1 MARWCGVVLAAGIH
15 IYAFPFSF
23 VHYLL
28 TLQIFNI
35 LFCIEIFS
43 NCSNPAHKY
52 SQLATASGIVYCH
65 TGTFQQNLDSI
76 KIIDFRNGFSLWP
89 GLIFAPAHKTNTSPS
104 NKYILWQDQTERLT
118 TWYLG
123 TFLNVENP
131 PEESLESTWRFTWES
146 DQSSPVFWCQSCAQ
160 CSPSQS
166 SPVFFVSA
174 LYSICWCQPQISVT
188 VSLSLLQWNCNEAR
202 ITHNL
207 LYIIMHII
215 PELEFLTF

>member
-89 GLIFAPAHKTNTSPS
+89 GLIFVPLTRPTPATN
-104 NKYILWQDQTERLT
+104 KIRWQHQTET
-118 TWYLG
+118 TGSRVPTRVQGHQHFRRFVAEIEMLKILLG
-123 TFLNVENP
+123 KIYNP
-131 PEESLESTWRFTWES
+131 LEDT
-146 DQSSPVFWCQSCAQ
+146 
-160 CSPSQS
+160 
-166 SPVFFVSA
+166 
-174 LYSICWCQPQISVT
+174 
-188 VSLSLLQWNCNEAR
+188 
-202 ITHNL
+202 
-207 LYIIMHII
+207 
-215 PELEFLTF
+215 

>member
-89 GLIFAPAHKTNTSPS
+89 GLIFAPLTRPTPATNTETRSDRN
-104 NKYILWQDQTERLT
+104 NKSRVPTRVLINIFAICFLFGEHFDMLKIL
-118 TWYLG
+118 LG
-123 TFLNVENP
+123 KILNP
-131 PEESLESTWRFTWES
+131 L
-146 DQSSPVFWCQSCAQ
+146 
-160 CSPSQS
+160 
-166 SPVFFVSA
+166 
-174 LYSICWCQPQISVT
+174 
-188 VSLSLLQWNCNEAR
+188 
-202 ITHNL
+202 
-207 LYIIMHII
+207 
-215 PELEFLTF
+215 